1 MDGGPSERQVK
12 TVKRQGRAVLTEGPI
27 GKSLIRLTIPM
38 VFGIIGIV
46 AFNLVDTFYVGRLGT
61 DELAALS
68 FTFPVVL
75 VINSIA
81 LGLGTGA
88 SAVIARAIGEGDHA
102 RVRRLTTDSLIL
114 SFLLVMAFVVMG
126 LLTLEPVFRM
136 LGATSRTLPM
146 IRQYMRIWYIG
157 VGFVVIPMVGNS
169 AIRATGDTKTPSI
182 IMLVAVVVNS
192 TLDPL
197 LIFGVGPFPRLE
209 IAGAALATVF
219 ARATTFTVAFW
230 VLWHRDKMITFVR
243 PPLRAAIDSW
253 KKILYIG
260 IPTAGT
266 RVVMPV
272 SVGVIT
278 RMVASFGTEA
288 VAGFGVA
295 MRIEFF
301 ALTVVHALSTVLLPF
316 VGQNWGAG
324 LMTRV
329 RESISKSN
337 FFSIAWGGIVFAV
350 LALLARP
357 IASIFNPDP
366 VVVSTTSLYLRIVP
380 IGYGLYG
387 VVVLIT
393 SALNA
398 LNRPLHAASV
408 SIGHRFV
415 FYIPFA
421 MAGSHLYGLKGMFMG
436 LMLSFLAGALV
447 SHGLLGRVLSSKSRA
462 V

>member
-1 MDGGPSERQVK
+1 
-12 TVKRQGRAVLTEGPI
+12 
-27 GKSLIRLTIPM
+27 
-38 VFGIIGIV
+38 
-46 AFNLVDTFYVGRLGT
+46 
-61 DELAALS
+61 
-68 FTFPVVL
+68 
-75 VINSIA
+75 
-81 LGLGTGA
+81 
-88 SAVIARAIGEGDHA
+88 
-102 RVRRLTTDSLIL
+102 
-114 SFLLVMAFVVMG
+114 
-126 LLTLEPVFRM
+126 
-136 LGATSRTLPM
+136 
-146 IRQYMRIWYIG
+146 MRIWYIG

-182 IMLVAVVVNS
+182 IMLIAVVVNS

-230 VLWHRDKMITFVR
+230 VLWRRERMLTLVR
-243 PPLRAAIDSW
+243 PPLKAAVDSW

-272 SVGVIT
+272 SVGAVT

-324 LMTRV
+324 LIERV
-329 RESISKSN
+329 RESISRSN
-337 FFSIAWGGIVFAV
+337 YFSLAWGGIVFAV

-366 VVVSTTSLYLRIVP
+366 MVVSTTSLYLRIVP

-393 SALNA
+393 AALNA
-398 LNRPLHAASV
+398 LNRPLHAATV
-408 SIGHRFV
+408 SIGHRAL

-421 MAGSHLYGLKGMFMG
+421 LVGSHLYGLKGMFAG

-447 SHGLLGRVLSSKSRA
+447 SRLFLRRVLAGESGAR
-462 V
+462 